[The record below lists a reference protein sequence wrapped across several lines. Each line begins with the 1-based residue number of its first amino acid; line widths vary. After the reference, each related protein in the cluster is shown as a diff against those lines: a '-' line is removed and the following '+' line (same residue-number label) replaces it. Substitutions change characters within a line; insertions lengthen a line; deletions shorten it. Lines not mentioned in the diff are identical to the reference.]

1 MPRDEWA
8 REKRRID
15 SHRRQAR
22 RYYPSKRSKPKKM
35 KTPNP
40 RTIPAGTFVRIRKV
54 KDAESIPFKEYK
66 TRVSV
71 RFRKFVA
78 ATQKA
83 LLIEHQG
90 YLIWVAKSRLIINR

>member
-22 RYYPSKRSKPKKM
+22 RYYPSKRSRPKKM

-40 RTIPAGTFVRIRKV
+40 RTIPVGTFVRIRKA
-54 KDAESIPFKEYK
+54 DEPQTHPFTEYR
-66 TRVSV
+66 TRVPV
-71 RFRKFVA
+71 QFRRFVA
-78 ATQKA
+78 ATKKA
-83 LLIEHQG
+83 LLVEHQG
-90 YLIWVAKSRLIINR
+90 YLIWVAKSCLIINR

>member
-15 SHRRQAR
+15 SHRQAR
-22 RYYPSKRSKPKKM
+22 RFYTPKYRRPKKI
-35 KTPNP
+35 KTANP